1 MASDSRTTVIRLPEP
16 RYRGDITLET
26 ALFKRRSIREY
37 KHHVLTISELSQLLW
52 AAQGINDKKNKY
64 RTAPSAG
71 ALYPLEIY
79 ILNGNIKGMDKGIYK
94 FRPISHDLIRTAMQ
108 AEMRKLSEAALY
120 QEWMV
125 NASMILVITADYQR
139 TMKWYGQRGR
149 QYVLME
155 AGHAAQNIHLQSVAL
170 DLGTVVIG
178 AFDDDLVSG
187 CLDLPENEE
196 PLCIMPIGKF

>member
-1 MASDSRTTVIRLPEP
+1 MSLEPTASVIKLPKP
-16 RYRGDITLET
+16 RYHSDTALET
-26 ALFKRRSIREY
+26 TLLKRRSIREY
-37 KHHVLTISELSQLLW
+37 KNHVLTISDVSQLLW

-64 RTAPSAG
+64 RTTPSAG

-79 ILNGNIKGMDKGIYK
+79 VLNGNSEGIDKGIYK
-94 FRPISHDLIRTAMQ
+94 FRPFYHDLIQTGVQDVIR
-108 AEMRKLSEAALY
+108 ELSQAALY

-125 NASMILVITADYQR
+125 NAAMILVITADYQR
-139 TMKWYGQRGR
+139 TTKWYGQRGR

-155 AGHAAQNIHLQSVAL
+155 AGHAAQNIHLQCVAL

-187 CLDLPENEE
+187 CLDLPDNED
-196 PLCIMPIGKF
+196 PLCIMPVGKY